1 MLREDKKAKYNSS
14 QMVIGVLIVLIAVA
28 IGYCFVLSGQLH
40 TANNNVMML
49 KAQVETLRT
58 EKEELAAENELLQE
72 KVLVL
77 SDTVN
82 DKMQQE
88 EKREELDARLAQ
100 TYIPKGFPVKGAA
113 SFSENET
120 ELDGNPIVVFSVPK
134 GTSVVPTAKGT
145 VSSIAGSEV
154 AGYIVM
160 IDHGNGYF
168 SVYRNGTEPKVRE
181 GDEVT
186 VATEIFAIA
195 EGFEELGYQV
205 IQNEV
210 YINPLDL
217 METYG

>member
-14 QMVIGVLIVLIAVA
+14 RMVVGVLIVLIAVA

-113 SFSENET
+113 SFSENGT

-186 VATEIFAIA
+186 VATEIFAIT